1 MTTTGSCLCKATTY
15 AFDEP
20 MAWRGH
26 CHCESCRRNC
36 SAAFATFF
44 GAPRAA
50 FRWTGQ
56 VTGKYNSSPGV
67 HRHFCTTCGSPMAY
81 DADDDLAN
89 IHLYAA
95 SLDDYSQFRAEFH
108 VFWGERVPWVNLA
121 DDLKK
126 HIAGGGTS

>member
-1 MTTTGSCLCKATTY
+1 
-15 AFDEP
+15 
-20 MAWRGH
+20 
-26 CHCESCRRNC
+26 
-36 SAAFATFF
+36 
-44 GAPRAA
+44 
-50 FRWTGQ
+50 
-56 VTGKYNSSPGV
+56 
-67 HRHFCTTCGSPMAY
+67 MAY